1 MDENFVTVEIA
12 KKLKEKG
19 FRKPCV
25 ATYDND
31 GMLGYNYYQPKR
43 IHAISFDDC
52 LCISDDLV
60 LAPTISQV
68 LKWLREEKKIHIE
81 PCILADC
88 DTDADGKIIT
98 QYTYWSFSIISIET
112 GDMLYCE
119 YKHMNDRRFNSFE
132 EAALPGIE
140 YTLDNLI

>member
-25 ATYDND
+25 ATYDDD

-60 LAPTISQV
+60 LAPTIPQV
-68 LKWLREEKKIHIE
+68 LKWLREERNLHIV
-81 PCILADC
+81 ID
-88 DTDADGKIIT
+88 IT
-98 QYTYWSFSIISIET
+98 NYGFISSTISFKWDKS
-112 GDMLYCE
+112 YCE
-119 YKHMNDRRFNSFE
+119 NEIEHYDHKGYSTYE
-132 EAALPGIE
+132 EAAIAEIE

>member
-25 ATYDND
+25 ATYDDD

-43 IHAISFDDC
+43 IHTVSFDDC
-52 LCISDDLV
+52 LCTSDDLV

-68 LKWLREEKKIHIE
+68 LKWLREERNLHIV
-81 PCILADC
+81 ID
-88 DTDADGKIIT
+88 IT
-98 QYTYWSFSIISIET
+98 NYGFISSTISFKWDKS
-112 GDMLYCE
+112 YCE
-119 YKHMNDRRFNSFE
+119 NEIEHYDHKGYSTYE
-132 EAALPGIE
+132 EAAIAEIE